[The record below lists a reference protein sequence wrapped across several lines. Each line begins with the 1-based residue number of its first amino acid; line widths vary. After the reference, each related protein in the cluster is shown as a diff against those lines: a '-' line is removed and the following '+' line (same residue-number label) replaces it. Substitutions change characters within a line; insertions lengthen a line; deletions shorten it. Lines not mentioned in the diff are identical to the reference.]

1 MATSAP
7 DPDLTARLQALR
19 EEYTAGGLAEADLAA
34 DPMTQFRRWLD
45 EAIAAQSV
53 GLVEPN
59 AMVLSTIGPTG
70 GPESRTVLLK
80 GLDERG
86 FVFFT
91 NHRSDKGNQ
100 LSVDPRCALHFGWY
114 ALERQVRVVGEA
126 EIIDRAETEA
136 YFATRPRASQ
146 IGAWASPQSRL
157 VADRAALEEAYAEA
171 AQTYGGVDGTD
182 SVPAPPHW
190 GGYRVLPS
198 SVEFWQGRVGRMH
211 DRLRYHDFDGAWE
224 VERLAP

>member
-1 MATSAP
+1 MAAPMP
-7 DPDLTARLQALR
+7 DPTLTARLQALR
-19 EEYTAGGLAEADLAA
+19 EEYAAGGLAEDDLAP
-34 DPMTQFRRWLD
+34 DPLTQFRRWLD
-45 EAIAAQSV
+45 DALAAQDL

-70 GPESRTVLLK
+70 EPESRTVLLK

-114 ALERQVRVVGEA
+114 ALERQVRIVGEA
-126 EIIDRAETEA
+126 EIIERAETEA
-136 YFATRPRASQ
+136 YFASRPRASQ

-157 VADRAALEEAYAEA
+157 VESRDALETAYDEVAREH
-171 AQTYGGVDGTD
+171 GGLDGTD
-182 SVPAPPHW
+182 PISAPPHW

-211 DRLRYHDFDGAWE
+211 DRLRYHDFDGEWE
-224 VERLAP
+224 IERLAP

>member
-1 MATSAP
+1 MAGPAS
-7 DPDLTARLQALR
+7 DPTLTARLQALR
-19 EEYTAGGLAEADLAA
+19 EEYAAGGLSEDDLAP
-34 DPMTQFRRWLD
+34 DPLTQFGRWFADAL
-45 EAIAAQSV
+45 AARDL

-70 GPESRTVLLK
+70 EPESRTVLLK

-91 NHRSDKGNQ
+91 NHRSAKGNQ
-100 LSVDPRCALHFGWY
+100 LSADPRCSLHFGWY
-114 ALERQVRVVGEA
+114 ALERQVRIVGEA
-126 EIIDRAETEA
+126 EIIDRADTEA

-157 VADRAALEEAYAEA
+157 VESRQALQAAYDETARE
-171 AQTYGGVDGTD
+171 YGGLDGTD
-182 SVPAPPHW
+182 PIPAPPHW